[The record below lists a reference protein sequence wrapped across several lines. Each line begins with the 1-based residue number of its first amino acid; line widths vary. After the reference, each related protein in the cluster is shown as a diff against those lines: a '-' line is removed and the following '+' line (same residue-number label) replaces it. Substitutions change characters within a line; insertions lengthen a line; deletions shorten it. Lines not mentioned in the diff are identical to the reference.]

1 MTAPAKQLSDLNPGG
16 TGLGQSATDLV
27 SLYGVTPVAQ
37 RASSI
42 QAASVVSAASF
53 ISVSTNLCLFAAEV
67 AATLTGLG
75 IWKGTA

>member
-1 MTAPAKQLSDLNPGG
+1 MPRIEGSLDQTAWKALVGLSATDTIGFYGTAPA
-16 TGLGQSATDLV
+16 
-27 SLYGVTPVAQ
+27 AQ